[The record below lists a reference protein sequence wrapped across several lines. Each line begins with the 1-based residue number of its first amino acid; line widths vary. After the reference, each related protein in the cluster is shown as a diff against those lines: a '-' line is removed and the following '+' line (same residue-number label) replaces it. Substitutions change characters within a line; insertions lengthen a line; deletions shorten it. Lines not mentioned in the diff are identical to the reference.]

1 MTEDTAV
8 ESPVDSSPDSQER
21 AEEVASPAAEVDI
34 SEADISEADISEA
47 DISQADTTDVM
58 EREAPDADEDLL
70 VLESV
75 DEPWELPV
83 WEPTGETRVDE
94 ALDGLSRIDLDDV
107 HSHAAAYAQIHEDL
121 RSTLSDLDTSS

>member
-8 ESPVDSSPDSQER
+8 ESPVDSSPDIQER
-21 AEEVASPAAEVDI
+21 VEEVASPAADVDI
-34 SEADISEADISEA
+34 AEADISEAG
-47 DISQADTTDVM
+47 ISQADTSDVM
-58 EREAPDADEDLL
+58 ERKAPDADEDLL

>member
-21 AEEVASPAAEVDI
+21 AEEVASPAAEV
-34 SEADISEADISEA
+34 DISEADISEA